1 MAMNDLTIFPDRLT
15 AMTEADLAALPVEQL
30 YEVHLNLA
38 QLVDWVKKAQAKT
51 HGALQRRYVERER
64 EARAEVGK
72 DFGIVHLQEER
83 PRVTVD
89 TPKRI
94 SWDQKQLAEMAK
106 RIAASGDRVEDYL
119 DVEFSVPESRFTNW
133 PTALREQFAA
143 ARTVKPGKRSYELT
157 RDSDGEVA

>member
-1 MAMNDLTIFPDRLT
+1 MNDLTIFPDRLT

-30 YEVHLNLA
+30 YEIHLNLA

-72 DFGIVHLQEER
+72 DFGVVHLQDESI
-83 PRVTVD
+83 RVTVD

-143 ARTVKPGKRSYELT
+143 ARTVKPGRRSYYLT
-157 RDSDGEVA
+157 GGADGEVA

>member
-1 MAMNDLTIFPDRLT
+1 MNDLTIFPDRLT

-72 DFGIVHLQEER
+72 DFGVVHFQDQSI
-83 PRVTVD
+83 RVTVD
-89 TPKRI
+89 TPKRV
-94 SWDQKQLAEMAK
+94 SWDQKQLAAIAK
-106 RIAASGDRVEDYL
+106 RIADSGDRVEDYL
-119 DVEFSVPESRFTNW
+119 DVEFSVSESRFTNW
-133 PTALREQFAA
+133 PTALREQFAP
-143 ARTVKPGKRSYELT
+143 ARTVKPGKRAYELG
-157 RDSDGEVA
+157 RSSDSEVA

>member
-1 MAMNDLTIFPDRLT
+1 MLFRS
-15 AMTEADLAALPVEQL
+15 
-30 YEVHLNLA
+30 
-38 QLVDWVKKAQAKT
+38 
-51 HGALQRRYVERER
+51 
-64 EARAEVGK
+64 
-72 DFGIVHLQEER
+72 HLQDESI
-83 PRVTVD
+83 RVTVD

-119 DVEFSVPESRFTNW
+119 DVEFSVSESRFTNW